1 MKRFL
6 LNAFGDMDDGYRP
19 LLEDSSDAERDADR
33 RERQRRQQE
42 VDEQMMK
49 KKNKEEAKRQKE
61 DSERRE
67 REREWKAEQDRYV
80 VNDKASLALFL
91 KILLILFSSVDRENE
106 ARRCKERDE
115 MHQRIQRENF
125 ERQQRE
131 MLEWKREQD
140 RIQHR
145 LEFERMKAEMELEEE
160 RQRQARREEN
170 RGENRD
176 LFGNYYWENK

>member
-91 KILLILFSSVDRENE
+91 KVLLLFSSVDRENE